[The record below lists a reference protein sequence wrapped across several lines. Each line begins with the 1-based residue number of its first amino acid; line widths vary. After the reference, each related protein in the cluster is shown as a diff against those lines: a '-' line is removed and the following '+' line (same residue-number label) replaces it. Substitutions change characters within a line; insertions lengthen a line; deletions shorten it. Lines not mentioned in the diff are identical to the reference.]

1 MNRLGNKGRL
11 GNQMFQYAS
20 LVGIAKHLN
29 YDHCIPNHSNVDF
42 FHQNI
47 NGTTVT
53 VNHQLQHLFKL
64 NHLNGRFGIV
74 DGYEIDVHQ
83 HEFCEELFNECP
95 DNSTLYGHFES
106 YKYFQN
112 AENEVRS
119 DYTFK
124 DDLLEVSKK
133 FHEDNKLNL
142 PVCITVRR
150 GDFIKFQDH
159 HSPCTEEYYFDCIK
173 TLGVDRQYLIVSD
186 DIEWCKKIF
195 IGSNYSFVDIEKEE
209 IRKAHLDMCIGSLCS
224 DFIIANSTFSWW
236 IAFLGI
242 GKNKKVFMPDPW
254 FGYLLKDLDP
264 SGYYPPGTNIV
275 KRNIVKL

>member
-1 MNRLGNKGRL
+1 MNKLGNKGRL

-29 YDHCIPNHSNVDF
+29 YEHCIPDHSNVDF

-47 NGTTVT
+47 DGNIIT
-53 VNHQLQHLFKL
+53 VNHQLQSLFKL
-64 NHLNGRFGIV
+64 THLNGRFGLV

-106 YKYFQN
+106 YKYFEN
-112 AENEVRS
+112 AEKEIKL
-119 DYTFK
+119 DYTFN
-124 DDLLEVSKK
+124 DALMEVSTK
-133 FHEDNKLNL
+133 FHTDNKLDN
-142 PVCITVRR
+142 PVCLTVRR

-173 TLGVDRQYLIVSD
+173 TLGVDRQYLVVSD
-186 DIEWCKKIF
+186 DIEWCREIF
-195 IGSNYSFVDIEKEE
+195 TGSNYTFVDVEKEE
-209 IRKAHLDMCIGSLCS
+209 IAKAHLDMCVGSLCS

-236 IAFLGI
+236 IAYLGSA
-242 GKNKKVFMPDPW
+242 KNKKVFMPDPW
-254 FGYLLKDLDP
+254 FGPLLQDLDS

-275 KRNIVKL
+275 KRSIVKI